1 MLRQGG
7 FWVWVEYGTYASELY
22 CFSVDLVT
30 GFVCQRELFCGLNDT
45 GREIGATHIGRVCLH
60 IGCVLIVEFRALSIL
75 GNIVNDAAVVA
86 F

>member
-1 MLRQGG
+1 M
-7 FWVWVEYGTYASELY
+7 VEYRTYASELH

-45 GREIGATHIGRVCLH
+45 GREIGATHIGRVCLRMW
-60 IGCVLIVEFRALSIL
+60 CVLIVEFRALSIL
-75 GNIVNDAAVVA
+75 GNIVNDATVVA